1 MALYHVEV
9 KSLNSVFFFFLI
21 HDFVNQ
27 GKVLFYL
34 KALLGNNFPQF
45 NKSPDKYTS
54 KTRQIETKPV
64 SK

>member
-9 KSLNSVFFFFLI
+9 KSLNSVFFFTI
-21 HDFVNQ
+21 HDFVKQ

-54 KTRQIETKPV
+54 KTRQVETKPV

>member
-9 KSLNSVFFFFLI
+9 KSLNSVFFFII

-54 KTRQIETKPV
+54 KTRQVETKPV

>member
-9 KSLNSVFFFFLI
+9 KSLNSVFFFTI
-21 HDFVNQ
+21 HDFVKQ

-54 KTRQIETKPV
+54 KTRQAETKPV